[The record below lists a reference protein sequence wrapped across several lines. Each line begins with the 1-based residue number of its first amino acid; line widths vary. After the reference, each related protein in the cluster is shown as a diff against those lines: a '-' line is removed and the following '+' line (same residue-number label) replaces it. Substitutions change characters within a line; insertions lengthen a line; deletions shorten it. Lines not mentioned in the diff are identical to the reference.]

1 LDVEFDK
8 AKTGVIRWQKTIG
21 SQRDSQLPY
30 LNTFKGVIHMK
41 KIVLGMILIFFLS
54 ISTSRVY
61 GYYEDSQTNYLSETE
76 TSLKIIDKM
85 RSNDG
90 MDLVPT
96 GVILGINDTEQ
107 IVFTYK
113 VFVQEGVEFSYSV
126 ENILINN
133 EILSEDLNG
142 LFVFEYEVIKLNT
155 ETLQVNLIEDIQGS
169 YYEVSVTLSMNL
181 PTYEQYNVIAGQQ
194 LAFEFTVE
202 TIENVL

>member
-1 LDVEFDK
+1 
-8 AKTGVIRWQKTIG
+8 
-21 SQRDSQLPY
+21 
-30 LNTFKGVIHMK
+30 MK

-76 TSLKIIDKM
+76 TSLKIVDKM

-96 GVILGINDTEQ
+96 GVILGVNDTEQ

-133 EILSEDLNG
+133 EVLSEDLNG
-142 LFVFEYEVIKLNT
+142 LFVFEYEVVKLNT
-155 ETLQVNLIEDIQGS
+155 ETLQVNLIEDIEGS

-181 PTYEQYNVIAGQQ
+181 PTHEQYNVIAGQQ
-194 LAFEFTVE
+194 LAFEFTVK

>member
-1 LDVEFDK
+1 
-8 AKTGVIRWQKTIG
+8 
-21 SQRDSQLPY
+21 
-30 LNTFKGVIHMK
+30 
-41 KIVLGMILIFFLS
+41 MILIFFLS

-142 LFVFEYEVIKLNT
+142 LFVFEYEITKLNS
-155 ETLQVNLIEDIQGS
+155 ETLQVNLIEDIEGS

-181 PTYEQYNVIAGQQ
+181 PTHEQYSVIAGQQ

-202 TIENVL
+202 TLENVL